1 MIRLLVFQVSIGC
14 LGMKISIITA
24 TYNAAPV
31 LPRLIESLRAQA
43 DRDFEWIVVD
53 GASTDD
59 TLAILAAAGDV
70 VTTFISEHDFG
81 IYDALNKGLKTA
93 SGDYYLVLGADDSLY
108 PDAIKQYR
116 AALLAGPVFPDIVTA
131 SISSGGSVCSAR
143 VGRAWLYGL
152 RGYVSSHSIGA
163 LIKRSLHDSHGYY
176 SRKFPIAADQYF
188 IKKAGDSGAVI
199 KVCDFCA
206 GVYGTEGVSSV
217 DVAGTLTEIFRIQ
230 LATEKNKF
238 FQLMIFVGRLLKNY
252 RRL

>member
-31 LPRLIESLRAQA
+31 LPRLIESLRAQT

-70 VTTFISEHDFG
+70 VTTCISEHDFG

-93 SGDYYLVLGADDSLY
+93 SGDYYLVLGADDFLY
-108 PDAIKQYR
+108 PDAVEQYKKS
-116 AALLAGPVFPDIVTA
+116 LLISIVAPDLVTA
-131 SISSGGSVCSAR
+131 QAKAGGRLLSPAGMV
-143 VGRAWLYGL
+143 WLYGM
-152 RGYVSSHSIGA
+152 RGYVSAHSVGT

-176 SRKFPIAADQYF
+176 SRKFPIAADHYF
-188 IKKAGDSGAVI
+188 IKS
-199 KVCDFCA
+199 VCDNGAFVLKRDFVA
-206 GVYGTEGVSSV
+206 GEFGVGGVSSV
-217 DVAGTLTEIFRIQ
+217 DVIGTHSEFFRAQIATGENRIIQ
-230 LATEKNKF
+230 LGLYFLRLIKNIWVF
-238 FQLMIFVGRLLKNY
+238 
-252 RRL
+252 